1 MLTKLLGFVA
11 AASAIELNEILRTD
25 DLSLDAHEI
34 WDSYMEKEEDVYDWF
49 EYKNSSRKSVNG
61 GTIHYLNVTSQTWL
75 DESMATGHNGNI
87 WSHKVVVVVPK
98 NLKYTNFSLAYATG
112 WCNGGD
118 DGKDTDYLPE
128 PTDEDVFVADEF
140 AHQSQMIAITVF
152 QIPNCPIIYPSDPS
166 KKHRTEDSV
175 LAWAWREF
183 HETGGTNYE
192 WLPRMPMA
200 KAVF

>member
-75 DESMATGHNGNI
+75 DTSMAAGHNGNI

-112 WCNGGD
+112 WCNGGH
-118 DGKDTDYLPE
+118 DGQDTDYLPE

-166 KKHRTEDSV
+166 
-175 LAWAWREF
+175 
-183 HETGGTNYE
+183 
-192 WLPRMPMA
+192 
-200 KAVF
+200 